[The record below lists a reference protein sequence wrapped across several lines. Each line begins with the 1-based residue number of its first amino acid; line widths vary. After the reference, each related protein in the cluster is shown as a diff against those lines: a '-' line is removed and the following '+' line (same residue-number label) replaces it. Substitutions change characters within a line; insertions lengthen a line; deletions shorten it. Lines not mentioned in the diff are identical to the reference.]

1 LICLAR
7 LFFGGLPRSD
17 TRVALE
23 TAECRAECRK
33 WEGSD
38 IADKPSVRGVVT
50 LNMTT
55 DIDIYRTA
63 NLLIE
68 QHGEDAPIHATMQAE
83 EQF

>member
-1 LICLAR
+1 MICLAR

-23 TAECRAECRK
+23 TAECRK

-38 IADKPSVRGVVT
+38 IADKPSVRGAVT

>member
-1 LICLAR
+1 MICLAR

-17 TRVALE
+17 TRVEPE
-23 TAECRAECRK
+23 TAECRK